1 MVSGLMKGVAVMK
14 TLRRFTT
21 SIVSSFDSVVGQ
33 LENHEALV
41 SSAIR
46 DAEQAA
52 GRAKAQFQRVQKDG
66 VMLRPR
72 LEEVRDGARLWEE
85 RAKRCAEVD
94 EAKALECLRRRE
106 ALKRQT
112 SELDEQTS
120 RHTKLEKQLS
130 DDLLVVQDKLS
141 ALRQQRNILRTR
153 QSRAEALRLVQ
164 GIDSGAIGEIDDIFD
179 RWEARIGACE
189 ESSRYAHID
198 LDDNL
203 ATEFQDAEVDAHLR
217 SLLRE
222 LTSK

>member
-1 MVSGLMKGVAVMK
+1 MNGVAVMK

-21 SIVSSFDSVVGQ
+21 SIISSFDSVVGQ

-66 VMLRPR
+66 VMLRHR
-72 LEEVRDGARLWEE
+72 LEEVRDGIRIWEE
-85 RAKRCAEVD
+85 RAKRCAESD
-94 EAKALECLRRRE
+94 EVKALECLKRRE
-106 ALKRQT
+106 THKRQLA
-112 SELDEQTS
+112 ELTEQAT
-120 RHTKLEKQLS
+120 RHATLEKQLS
-130 DDLLVVQDKLS
+130 ADLIVVQDKLS

-164 GIDSGAIGEIDDIFD
+164 GVDSRAIGEIDDIFD

-189 ESSRYAHID
+189 DGSRYALID
-198 LDDNL
+198 REDNL
-203 ATEFQDAEVDAHLR
+203 TAEFQSAEEEAELR
-217 SLLRE
+217 ALLAE
-222 LTSK
+222 LTGGN